1 MYRVEC
7 FIEINDESVSN
18 KKEVKKDIPIST
30 LSKEQKDNLLR
41 LGLSAFYKKDVK
53 IV

>member
-7 FIEINDESVSN
+7 FIERNDESANN
-18 KKEVKKDIPIST
+18 KKEVKKNIPILT